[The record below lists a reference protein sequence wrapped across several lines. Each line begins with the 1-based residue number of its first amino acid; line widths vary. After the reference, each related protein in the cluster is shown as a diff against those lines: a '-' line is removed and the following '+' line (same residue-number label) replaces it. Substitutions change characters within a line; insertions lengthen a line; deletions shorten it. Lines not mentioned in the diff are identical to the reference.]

1 MLYVVEKED
10 RARPRP
16 LAARTALPDRAL
28 PVPAQAPQGPSQ
40 TCIGTWQLRSMG
52 SQAIS
57 ARVWV
62 CVLLL
67 LLLWSFFFPQ
77 ESWLQVRKNKTPL
90 LSLVSSSSLPAL
102 SVLPLTLPS
111 AGKFA

>member
-1 MLYVVEKED
+1 
-10 RARPRP
+10 
-16 LAARTALPDRAL
+16 
-28 PVPAQAPQGPSQ
+28 
-40 TCIGTWQLRSMG
+40 MG
-52 SQAIS
+52 SQASS

-62 CVLLL
+62 CVLLLLLL

-90 LSLVSSSSLPAL
+90 LSLVSSSSSSLPAL